1 MGAGYRALLDALE
14 AARPGLGLELLADA
28 VDVLV
33 REDFA
38 VCQLVLGHVIPHS
51 FYKRLAPLSHIPV
64 RAPLV
69 DTLIVHKFGHA
80 AASQEQMDSLKN

>member
-1 MGAGYRALLDALE
+1 MSAGRRALVNALE
-14 AARPGLGLELLADA
+14 AAHPGLGLELPADA

-38 VCQLVLGHVIPHS
+38 VCQLVFCHVIPHS
-51 FYKRLAPLSHIPV
+51 FYKRLVPLSHIPV